1 MNIFNKI
8 LNLWYY
14 FFNYDNYYDKYT
26 DKYSDKYNKLDD
38 ICDILAEN

>member
-1 MNIFNKI
+1 MNILNKI

-14 FFNYDNYYDKYT
+14 FVNYDNYYDKYV
-26 DKYSDKYNKLDD
+26 DKYNKLDD